1 MCVTCKW
8 LPIRTHTCSIL
19 RPRDQLVGIQ
29 TIITQLMQLHFL
41 QNLPHHLVTTI
52 HLLNICT
59 VEVVDT
65 SQHLA
70 HFNFSKVLLI
80 VIILSLYGCPVSNLL
95 VIFLGL
101 LLHHDSYKSI
111 KPNYLSPSGRVRE
124 GLADV
129 ISMHRSCWL
138 IRSYCSSLFW
148 DNSTTLASVFKTN
161 TGGVLGLRLWTMNTN
176 NLYTMIHI
184 SLSSQTI
191 SHFWR
196 VRDGLAW

>member
-1 MCVTCKW
+1 MCNLQVIANRNPY
-8 LPIRTHTCSIL
+8 LL
-19 RPRDQLVGIQ
+19 PRDQLVGIQ
-29 TIITQLMQLHFL
+29 TIITQPMQLHFL

-101 LLHHDSYKSI
+101 LLHHDSYKSYQA
-111 KPNYLSPSGRVRE
+111 KLPLTLQKSER
-124 GLADV
+124 
-129 ISMHRSCWL
+129 RSSRC
-138 IRSYCSSLFW
+138 Y
-148 DNSTTLASVFKTN
+148 
-161 TGGVLGLRLWTMNTN
+161 
-176 NLYTMIHI
+176 
-184 SLSSQTI
+184 
-191 SHFWR
+191 
-196 VRDGLAW
+196 